1 MDYNSS
7 MLEVRETL
15 GFSRWLETLSDAQ
28 ARILV
33 QARILRLRQGNP
45 GDVKPVGEGVS
56 EARIDFGPGYR
67 VYWVLRNKRVIFLL
81 AGGTKKTQDKD
92 IKSALKLARTV

>member
-1 MDYNSS
+1 

-15 GFSRWLETLSDAQ
+15 DFSRWLETLRDAR
-28 ARILV
+28 ARSLV

-45 GDVKPVGEGVS
+45 GDLKPAGEGVS

-67 VYWVLRNKRVIFLL
+67 VYWVLRNKRLIFLL

-92 IKSALKLARTV
+92 IRSALKLARTV